1 MKICIT
7 IVLTLFFA
15 FSVYAQKQ
23 AEVIVTSTFLRKSP
37 DSGAEKV
44 QTVQKGEK
52 ITFEKTQEKNG
63 WYYVSISNGEV
74 KGWIRKDTVRSVA
87 KAETI
92 NQRSQKIVSTPT
104 PIVSDTPIINAT
116 PAVSPTP
123 NVVTSSAPAEVPAEE
138 DTEVLRVDTE
148 EISLNVRVVNNSN
161 RPVSNLNQAHFEI
174 YEDDVLQ
181 PITSFTTAEVPV
193 INALVIDNSRS
204 LRSQL
209 KKTIEAGKIIVG
221 TNRPKDEST
230 IVRFVSK
237 DKIEVVQ
244 DFTPNKN
251 FLNDALDNL
260 FVEGGQTAIIDAIY
274 QTAKKVEQYQN
285 SQKKEDVKLR
295 SLILVSDGDDRGSS
309 YQEQQLFE
317 LLRESQVQI
326 YAVGFISD
334 LSKEIDPTSGMS
346 RQEKAKTFL
355 TRLAQETGGKV
366 YFPNSIDELAQIAA
380 DISGEQRTQY
390 LISYAPTN
398 ENRDGTFRKIKV
410 VVAEGTNKEKRI
422 AITRAGRNSSTK

>member
-15 FSVYAQKQ
+15 LSVYAQKQ
-23 AEVIVTSTFLRKSP
+23 AEVIVTSTFLRKLP

-92 NQRSQKIVSTPT
+92 NQRSQNIVSTPT

-174 YEDDVLQ
+174 
-181 PITSFTTAEVPV
+181 
-193 INALVIDNSRS
+193 
-204 LRSQL
+204 
-209 KKTIEAGKIIVG
+209 
-221 TNRPKDEST
+221 
-230 IVRFVSK
+230 
-237 DKIEVVQ
+237 
-244 DFTPNKN
+244 
-251 FLNDALDNL
+251 
-260 FVEGGQTAIIDAIY
+260 
-274 QTAKKVEQYQN
+274 
-285 SQKKEDVKLR
+285 
-295 SLILVSDGDDRGSS
+295 
-309 YQEQQLFE
+309 
-317 LLRESQVQI
+317 
-326 YAVGFISD
+326 
-334 LSKEIDPTSGMS
+334 
-346 RQEKAKTFL
+346 
-355 TRLAQETGGKV
+355 
-366 YFPNSIDELAQIAA
+366 
-380 DISGEQRTQY
+380 
-390 LISYAPTN
+390 
-398 ENRDGTFRKIKV
+398 
-410 VVAEGTNKEKRI
+410 
-422 AITRAGRNSSTK
+422 